1 MINLKGNSNRGI
13 TIVSLVITVII
24 LLILSG
30 TAIYNLNLS
39 SGAGR
44 LNNMVADI
52 KLLKDEILL
61 YYNKYQEIPTTERK
75 TNINGTEYY
84 EIDLSKL
91 DNITLNFGEDYGK
104 TDNLTDSS
112 DVYLVDSNLNI
123 YYLKGIENSGEVY
136 HEA

>member
-1 MINLKGNSNRGI
+1 MINLKSNSNRGI

>member
-1 MINLKGNSNRGI
+1 MINLKSNSNRGI

-39 SGAGR
+39 SGSGR

-75 TNINGTEYY
+75 ININGIEYY

-136 HEA
+136 HEE